1 MKWAHSG
8 AYSRHWATN
17 IHIGCNSCGRIFNPN
32 EAWVECHLLKSNQD
46 FPAGA
51 RPPWTGGKSG
61 LNPGDRVA
69 HIWIP
74 QGFGLGSAP
83 HGSWYFAVPYICVGL
98 QRWKDVGNRTEGS
111 RRLSSAQVMSGGVW
125 TQWFLLSRSSVVVV
139 MWLLSVILE
148 YWLDR
153 DQSGLLYH
161 GRALTLQYSDHL
173 VK

>member
-32 EAWVECHLLKSNQD
+32 EAWVECHLLKPNQD

-111 RRLSSAQVMSGGVW
+111 RHQSSAQVMSGGVCNPVVLTQQIFCGCGHVVTVSNFGVLVRQGSIW
-125 TQWFLLSRSSVVVV
+125 T
-139 MWLLSVILE
+139 
-148 YWLDR
+148 
-153 DQSGLLYH
+153 
-161 GRALTLQYSDHL
+161 TLPWQGIDTPVFRPFS
-173 VK
+173 